1 MSLKSEREIEQALE
15 GVEGWFSPAEAWVLH
30 ESIRGLS
37 PERPIAVIEI
47 GSFSGRSTIAAGYA
61 VLARES
67 GGTVHAIDPQG
78 DARFVQLKANVEGA
92 GVGSV
97 VRLIRAT
104 SRDARMDFDAEQ
116 VDLIF
121 VDGSHEYE
129 DVRDDFADWLPLL
142 RPGGIVA
149 VNDPLWWGVAQAL
162 RERLAVGGPLRSPE
176 FVNNTLFFSFLPD
189 AAWTRRDDRDLR
201 RLNAGFVVGRLGGS
215 LLAAAG
221 ATTLLPTRLKAA
233 LLRGMTRAL
242 GRVLSWIL
250 PAARA

>member
-1 MSLKSEREIEQALE
+1 VNLKSEKEIGQALD
-15 GVEGWFSPAEAWVLH
+15 GVEGWFSPAEAWMLH

-47 GSFSGRSTIAAGYA
+47 GSFTGRSTIAAGHA
-61 VLARES
+61 LLARES

-78 DARFVQLKANVEGA
+78 DARFAQLKTNVEGA

-97 VRLIRAT
+97 VRFIRAT

-142 RPGGIVA
+142 RSGGIVA
-149 VNDPLWWGVAQAL
+149 VNDPLWWGVATAL
-162 RERLAVGGPLRSPE
+162 RERLVIRGPLRFPR

-189 AAWTRRDDRDLR
+189 ATWTRRDDQDLR
-201 RLNAGFVVGRLGGS
+201 RLRAGFAVGHIGGS
-215 LLAAAG
+215 LLAATG
-221 ATTLLPTRLKAA
+221 ATPLLPTGVKGA
-233 LLRGMTRAL
+233 LSRGIFRAL